1 MNENPLMI
9 MMVNMTIV
17 FAILTLLWAIISLT
31 GIIANKI
38 NDNNE

>member
-17 FAILTLLWAIISLT
+17 FAILALLWAVISIT
-31 GIIANKI
+31 GVIADKFV
-38 NDNNE
+38 DREE